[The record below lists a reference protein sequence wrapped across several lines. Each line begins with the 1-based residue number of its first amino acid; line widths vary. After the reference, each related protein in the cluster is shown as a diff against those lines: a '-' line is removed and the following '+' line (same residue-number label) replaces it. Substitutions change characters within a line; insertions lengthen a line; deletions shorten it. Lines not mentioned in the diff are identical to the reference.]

1 MGGAAGHMA
10 HPFDL
15 GSVRTGNDLL
25 DFFNKAKEHL
35 ETEGAGAVKIDGVNV
50 SFKVV
55 EIDGQ
60 HEFAVDRGSLKE
72 IDISG
77 ITMSRVDQR
86 FPEGHGM
93 RPAIK
98 TLLTILNKA
107 LPAIK
112 PQLQELGMWDN
123 PSMFLN
129 TEYVTGTTNVTDYD
143 ENFLAIHGLN
153 QFYEKV
159 AKSGAS
165 KGNVRPG
172 AERPDGVKA
181 PSREVTY
188 DPEIM
193 ETLIE
198 KLNPIAAELG
208 FKVYGSVPTTRAED
222 TDIDFSG
229 TLSEPLTIN
238 ISDGREITKSLGDWL
253 SSAINPDYDSL
264 KVRVGD
270 KMVTRHPLHKELYKA
285 LAVDGVPVV
294 SLVDQADAERAI
306 NGALFMHA
314 TRMLGNDVLRGLTSP
329 MGDLMSHEGV
339 VLRDEEKFGP
349 NPVKITGEFILG
361 NLGSG
366 FGGSVNENE
375 DEDDDPVV
383 DSDFSKTV
391 AIVPGAF
398 KPPHNGHLAMVR
410 EYAAKA
416 DEVIVLISMPTKSG
430 RSLPNGKELDAK
442 DSLAIW
448 KMLTADLNNVVVGF
462 FNDPAIRS
470 PISAAYAIAGAP
482 REREEAA
489 RKVEPNI
496 SPIPAGS
503 DIILGASTKG
513 GDAKR
518 WTGAEKYIGG
528 GPDGDLRLI
537 PPSETAVPPSM
548 HSTKYIQLLALEEE
562 RNTELFRNMPSVKAG
577 IDTAQFH
584 ASDLRFILVEATVND
599 VARKMLADFVGEEN
613 IDNVLSI
620 LGLSGKVEEMS
631 SASGGAVTGA
641 AVGAKGGPWVNKKEI
656 EDDNEAEEQRSKL
669 VTREN
674 KDLVTVEEVMK
685 LIMERG
691 ILR

>member
-15 GSVRTGNDLL
+15 GSVRSGDDLI
-25 DFFNKAKEHL
+25 DFFNKAKGHL
-35 ETEGAGAVKIDGVNV
+35 ENEGAGAVKIDGVNV

-60 HEFAVDRGSLKE
+60 HEFAVDRGSSKE

-172 AERPDGVKA
+172 AERPDGIKA

-198 KLNPIAAELG
+198 KMNPIAAELG
-208 FKVYGSVPTTRAED
+208 FKVYGSVPTTRAEN
-222 TDIDFSG
+222 TNIDFSA
-229 TLSEPLTIN
+229 TLSEPLTIK
-238 ISDGREITKSLGDWL
+238 ISDDREITKSLNDWL
-253 SSAINPDYDSL
+253 SSAQNPDYDSL

-285 LAVDGVPVV
+285 IAVDGVPVV
-294 SLVDQADAERAI
+294 KLVDEVDAERAI

-361 NLGSG
+361 NLGGG
-366 FGGSVNENE
+366 FGGEVSENE
-375 DEDDDPVV
+375 EDFIGYKYKPVTEEDDENDDPVV
-383 DSDFSKTV
+383 DADYSKTI

-410 EYAAKA
+410 EYADIA
-416 DEVIVLISMPTKSG
+416 DEVIILISRPTRGG
-430 RSLPNGKELDAK
+430 RKLPNGQEITAD
-442 DSLAIW
+442 DSLKIW
-448 KMLTADLNNVVVGF
+448 ELLTQDLSNVDVGISNHASPLTAAYEYVGR
-462 FNDPAIRS
+462 DGPLL
-470 PISAAYAIAGAP
+470 PGT
-482 REREEAA
+482 
-489 RKVEPNI
+489 KV
-496 SPIPAGS
+496 
-503 DIILGASTKG
+503 ILGASTKG
-513 GDAKR
+513 GDANR
-518 WTGAEKYIGG
+518 WAGAEKYIK
-528 GPDGDLRLI
+528 DGVELI
-537 PPSETAVPPSM
+537 DPQSTAVEPTTRPNGEPYSATDM
-548 HSTKYIQLLALEEE
+548 RALLGVAESDEGAIEELEDFIGEDKV
-562 RNTELFRNMPSVKAG
+562 F
-577 IDTAQFH
+577 
-584 ASDLRFILVEATVND
+584 DL
-599 VARKMLADFVGEEN
+599 
-613 IDNVLSI
+613 LSI
-620 LGLSGKVEEMS
+620 LGIGRPMSEMS
-631 SASGGAVTGA
+631 MASAV
-641 AVGAKGGPWVNKKEI
+641 VGSPSVKKNFVGFDTDKFNKSEKEK
-656 EDDNEAEEQRSKL
+656 SKL
-669 VTREN
+669 KREN
-674 KDLVTVEEVMK
+674 SNLVTVDEVMR